1 MTTLYSFSDSVTV
14 DEASSIIIA
23 DAHNG
28 ARNAHFLI
36 GPPGIAKTA
45 ISRYVADTLGY
56 RYHLVNMPTVSP
68 ETIYVPVPN
77 HETKTTSLYMNE
89 EWGVH
94 HGEKMVLT
102 VDEMS
107 KGNIPA
113 QNSVH
118 PLIDGLPRRI
128 GNVTLAEGT
137 VVILTGNL
145 PSVGV
150 GDVIRPHTQSRIVYV
165 PIKSPTGIDWI
176 QWGITADMHPYVLAT
191 ADQYSQW
198 FLSYTDP
205 EFAALDKDDP
215 IRQIVFNPDPANPA
229 KGQPY
234 VCPRTMEFASNAVW
248 AWERSQGTSYAMSHR
263 MLRIA
268 LQGCIGVPAAER
280 MMAVIKMGDEVPSAR
295 EIMSHA
301 EAKTLPSLRRPS
313 GQPAQMFMA
322 LNAPQWLA
330 GASNGL
336 PKPETRVDVQGRIT
350 AWFEYMQGG
359 FSVPVMVSFV
369 ENLRV
374 AATKPANAGTKVSK
388 LWDVMTSNPTFQKW
402 QTAHLYTY

>member
-1 MTTLYSFSDSVTV
+1 MTTLYSFADSVTV
-14 DEASSIIIA
+14 DEAATVIIA

-36 GPPGIAKTA
+36 GPPGTAKTA
-45 ISRYVADTLGY
+45 ISRHVAAELGM
-56 RYHLVNMPTVSP
+56 RHHLVNMPTVSP

-94 HGEKMVLT
+94 LGDKMVLV

-107 KGNIPA
+107 KGGLPA
-113 QNSVH
+113 QNTVH

-128 GNVTLAEGT
+128 GNVTLPEGT
-137 VVILTGNL
+137 VVMLTGNL

-150 GDVIRPHTQSRIVYV
+150 GDVIRPHTQSRIVYL
-165 PIKSPTGIDWI
+165 PIKSSSNVEWI
-176 QWGITADMHPYVLAT
+176 QWGIPNDIHPYVLAT
-191 ADQYSQW
+191 ADQYAQW

-205 EFAALDKDDP
+205 EFNALDKDDP
-215 IRQIVFNPDPANPA
+215 VRQIVFNPDPANPS

-234 VCPRTMEFASNAVW
+234 VCLRTLEFASNAVW
-248 AWERSQGTSYAMSHR
+248 AWERSQGTSYAMSQK
-263 MLRIA
+263 MLRVA

-280 MMAVIKMGDEVPSAR
+280 MMAVIRMGDEVPSAR
-295 EIMSHA
+295 EIMAHA
-301 EAKTLPSLRRPS
+301 DAKTLPSLRRPS
-313 GQPAQMFMA
+313 GQPAQMFMS
-322 LNAPQWLA
+322 LNAPAWLA
-330 GASNGL
+330 GAGNGL
-336 PKPETRVDVQGRIT
+336 AKPETRVEVQGRIT

-359 FSVPVMVSFV
+359 FTVPVMTAFV

-374 AATKPANAGTKVSK
+374 AASKAANNGTKISK
-388 LWDVMTSNPTFQKW
+388 LWDVMVTNPAFQKW
-402 QTAHLYTY
+402 TTAHSYVY

>member
-1 MTTLYSFSDSVTV
+1 MTTLYSFTDSVTAE
-14 DEASSIIIA
+14 EASTIIIA

-45 ISRYVADTLGY
+45 ISRQVAATLGY
-56 RYHLVNMPTVSP
+56 RYHLVNMPTAAP
-68 ETIYVPVPN
+68 ETIYLPVPN

-89 EWGVH
+89 EWGAH
-94 HGEKMVLT
+94 YGEKMVLT
-102 VDEMS
+102 FDEFS
-107 KGNIPA
+107 KAAIPS

-118 PLIDGLPRRI
+118 PTFDGLPRRI
-128 GNVTLAEGT
+128 GNVNLPEGT

-165 PIKSPTGIDWI
+165 PIKAPSSAEWV
-176 QWGITADMHPYVLAT
+176 QWAISADVHPYVLAT
-191 ADQYSQW
+191 ADQHAQW

-205 EFAALDKDDP
+205 EFASLDKDDP
-215 IRQIVFNPDPANPA
+215 IRQIVFNPDPANPS

-248 AWERSQGTSYAMSHR
+248 AWERSQGTAYAMSHR
-263 MLRIA
+263 MLRVA

-295 EIMSHA
+295 EIMAHA
-301 EAKTLPSLRRPS
+301 DAKTLPSLRRPS
-313 GQPAQMFMA
+313 GVPAQMFMA

-330 GASNGL
+330 GAGNGL
-336 PKPETRVDVQGRIT
+336 AKPETRVEVQGRIT

-359 FSVPVMVSFV
+359 FTVPVMTAFV
-369 ENLRV
+369 ENMRV
-374 AATKPANAGTKVSK
+374 AASKPANAGSKVSK
-388 LWDVMTSNPTFQKW
+388 LWDVMVTNSVFQRW
-402 QTAHLYTY
+402 STAHAYMY

>member
-1 MTTLYSFSDSVTV
+1 MTTLYSFSDSLTV
-14 DEASSIIIA
+14 DEAATIIIA

-45 ISRYVADTLGY
+45 ISRYVAVALGY
-56 RYHLVNMPTVSP
+56 RHHIVNMPTVSP

-77 HETKTTSLYMNE
+77 HETRTTSLYMNE

-94 HGEKMVLT
+94 NGDKMVLT
-102 VDEMS
+102 LDEMS
-107 KGNIPA
+107 KAVLPA

-118 PLIDGLPRRI
+118 PLIDGLPRQI
-128 GNVTLAEGT
+128 GNVTLPEGT

-150 GDVIRPHTQSRIVYV
+150 GDVIRAHTQSRIVYL
-165 PIKSPTGIDWI
+165 PIKSSSNVEWI
-176 QWGITADMHPYVLAT
+176 QWGISNDIHPYVLAA

-215 IRQIVFNPDPANPA
+215 VRQIVFNPDPANPA

-234 VCPRTMEFASNAVW
+234 VCLRTMEFASNAVW
-248 AWERSQGTSYAMSHR
+248 AWEKSQGTNYAMSLR
-263 MLRIA
+263 MLRVA

-295 EIMSHA
+295 EIMAHA
-301 EAKTLPSLRRPS
+301 DAKTLPSLRRPS
-313 GQPAQMFMA
+313 SQPAQMFMA
-322 LNAPQWLA
+322 LNAPAWLA
-330 GASNGL
+330 GAANGL
-336 PKPETRVDVQGRIT
+336 AKPETRVEVQQRIT

-359 FSVPVMVSFV
+359 FTVPVMTAFV
-369 ENLRV
+369 ENLKV
-374 AATKPANAGTKVSK
+374 AATKPASAGTKIAK
-388 LWDVMTSNPTFQKW
+388 LWGVMTSNQTFQKW
-402 QTAHLYTY
+402 QTAHLYTV